1 MKGFSTYRNYEVV
14 IMDVVFN
21 SWLNRIEYLIVVDYK
36 TEWVSED
43 SIGPITWIVEVG

>member
-14 IMDVVFN
+14 ILN
-21 SWLNRIEYLIVVDYK
+21 SIHNPWLNRVEYLIVVDYR

-43 SIGPITWIVEVG
+43 SLGPITWLIGA